1 MPSDVYYIYG
11 STILQSV
18 IHLHE
23 REMCRKLLERPI
35 REFYFIC
42 GSPVLPRNFRM
53 RVTARDE
60 LASSDSEDSG
70 PDDDLYSVTVQGTR
84 LNRISIY
91 DVACQ
96 KYDEGKY
103 PQKYGAYHLVAD
115 LIPNSH
121 QPSVS

>member
-1 MPSDVYYIYG
+1 MYICIT
-11 STILQSV
+11 TILQSV
-18 IHLHE
+18 IHLHDIVYE

-84 LNRISIY
+84 FNRINI
-91 DVACQ
+91 DM
-96 KYDEGKY
+96 
-103 PQKYGAYHLVAD
+103 
-115 LIPNSH
+115 I
-121 QPSVS
+121 